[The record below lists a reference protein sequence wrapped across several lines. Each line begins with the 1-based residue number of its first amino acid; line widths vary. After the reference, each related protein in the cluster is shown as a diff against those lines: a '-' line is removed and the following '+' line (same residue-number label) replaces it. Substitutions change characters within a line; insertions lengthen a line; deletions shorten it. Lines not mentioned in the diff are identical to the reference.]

1 MSHTN
6 APHVLVLGGN
16 FAGLGSAQAIRKYAG
31 ENVKITVLD
40 RKSYLLY
47 IPNISTEILESEK
60 PELEENLTMN
70 LPHTLAKDN
79 INFIQAEVT
88 GIDVDNQLVNFVPA
102 ERPGSDKQALHY
114 DYLVVS
120 VGCQLA
126 YEDIEGFAE
135 YGDTVS
141 DFYHAKKL
149 HKKLTED
156 YQGGNIVVGSA
167 LFKQGDGAQGLE
179 PYPGGS
185 IPNALAACE
194 GPPVE
199 VSLSL
204 ATWLDQHQKGGPK
217 NITITTPGEMIAEDA
232 GEKVVNQLLEAAGNM
247 GFDYINNTG
256 DVKRLTATGIEFEN
270 GQSIDAEIKIIFPN
284 WKPHGFLKGLP
295 ISDSEGFIVTDLC
308 MRNPDYPNVFAAGD
322 CAAVTV
328 PKLGA
333 IGHQECDIVGRQ
345 IAKDLDVMPAEEANT
360 PLQPVVFCIGDMGA
374 GKAFYIHSNSWFG
387 GPTQT
392 LEMGRMPHFLKMQYK
407 QLFMKHDG
415 KVPPWGLD
423 VAELLAEKMPVHL

>member
-6 APHVLVLGGN
+6 TPHILVLGGN

-31 ENVKITVLD
+31 KNVNITVID
-40 RKSYLLY
+40 RKNYLLY
-47 IPNISTEILESEK
+47 VPNISTEILESK
-60 PELEENLTMN
+60 HPELEKNLTMD
-70 LPHTLAKDN
+70 LPSTLAEDRVE
-79 INFIQAEVT
+79 FIQGEVV
-88 GIDVDNQLVNFVPA
+88 GIDVDQQKVSFVPT
-102 ERPGSDKQALHY
+102 ERPGSGKQSIGY

-120 VGCQLA
+120 IGCQLA
-126 YEDIEGFAE
+126 YGDIEGFAE

-149 HKKLTED
+149 YKKLTED

-167 LFKQGDGAQGLE
+167 LFKQGDGAEGLE

-185 IPNALAACE
+185 IPSAKAACE

-204 ATWLDQHQKGGPK
+204 ATWLDKHDKGGPK
-217 NITITTPGEMIAEDA
+217 NITITTPAEMIAEDA
-232 GEKVVNQLLEAAGNM
+232 GEQVVNQLLQAASSM
-247 GFDYINNTG
+247 GFNYINNTG
-256 DVKRLTATGIEFEN
+256 DIKRITDTTIEFEN
-270 GQSIDAEIKIIFPN
+270 GQTVDAEIKIIFPN
-284 WKPHGFLKGLP
+284 WKAYDFLKGLP
-295 ISDSEGFIVTDLC
+295 ISDSEGFVVTDLC
-308 MRNPDYPNVFAAGD
+308 MRNPNYPNVFAAGD

-345 IAKDLDVMPAEEANT
+345 IAKDLNAMPAEKADT

-392 LEMGRMPHFLKMQYK
+392 LEMGRMPHVLKMQYK
-407 QLFMKHDG
+407 HIFMNSGG
-415 KVPPWGLD
+415 KIPPWGLE
-423 VAELLAEKMPVHL
+423 VAEILAEKMPIHL